1 MTGLAEASDRGMESA
16 PLDVAASGHE
26 PEGAKSAHGDQCF
39 GCGPGNRAGVAM
51 VSTLVDGRLV
61 GTCTFDEKH
70 QGAPGLAHGGVVA
83 AVLDEASG
91 SVPTR
96 SGIPAVTA
104 KLTVNY
110 VKPAPLHRQMT
121 VSAHVDR
128 REGARKLHIYARLE
142 LDGELIAESDALF
155 IVVSPDHFRV
165 HGAKDGELPF
175 LGV

>member
-1 MTGLAEASDRGMESA
+1 MTGLAEAADRA
-16 PLDVAASGHE
+16 AASVPRPASGQQRD
-26 PEGAKSAHGDQCF
+26 GAASAHGDNCF
-39 GCGPGNRAGVAM
+39 GCGPRNRAGVAL
-51 VSTLVDGRLV
+51 VSELVDGHLV
-61 GTCTFDEKH
+61 GSCVFDEKH

-110 VKPAPLHRQMT
+110 VKPAPLHRPMT
-121 VSAHVDR
+121 VSAYLER
-128 REGARKLHIYARLE
+128 RDGDRKLHIYARLE
-142 LDGELIAESDALF
+142 LDGELIAEADALF
-155 IVVSPDHFRV
+155 IVVSPDHFRA

-175 LGV
+175 LGG

>member
-1 MTGLAEASDRGMESA
+1 MTGLAEAADHGPQGAADSPA
-16 PLDVAASGHE
+16 PDGAS
-26 PEGAKSAHGDQCF
+26 SAHGDNCF
-39 GCGPGNRAGVAM
+39 GCGPANRAGVAM
-51 VSTLVDGRLV
+51 VSALVDGRLT

-91 SVPTR
+91 TVPTH

-110 VKPAPLHRQMT
+110 VKPAPLHRQMA
-121 VSAHVDR
+121 VSAHIDR
-128 REGARKLHIYARLE
+128 RDGDRKLHIYARLE
-142 LDGELIAESDALF
+142 LDGELVAESDALF
-155 IVVSPDHFRV
+155 IVVTPEHFRA
-165 HGAKDGELPF
+165 HGAKEGELPF